1 MSKVDSLAF
10 TIKYPD
16 NITSDEVPSWSNLR
30 LFSAGGGSELAEW
43 DIEKGTIR
51 VCLSLKAS
59 LPLKQNVNHTTFPI
73 SVLSLHRV
81 VLSGQ

>member
-10 TIKYPD
+10 TIKSPEE
-16 NITSDEVPSWSNLR
+16 IASEEVPSWSNLR

-51 VCLSLKAS
+51 VR
-59 LPLKQNVNHTTFPI
+59 I
-73 SVLSLHRV
+73 I
-81 VLSGQ
+81 

>member
-10 TIKYPD
+10 TIKSPD
-16 NITSDEVPSWSNLR
+16 EIASDEVPSWSNLR

-51 VCLSLKAS
+51 VR
-59 LPLKQNVNHTTFPI
+59 I
-73 SVLSLHRV
+73 I
-81 VLSGQ
+81 